1 MAQMVC
7 ITRSSQRLEQ
17 RDAGTLSDAR
27 ERVMNS
33 TAETNLRGV
42 MKFPAITSRST
53 RAAVFIDDVYG
64 YDKLLD
70 EALKRGYPY
79 STA

>member
-1 MAQMVC
+1 
-7 ITRSSQRLEQ
+7 
-17 RDAGTLSDAR
+17 
-27 ERVMNS
+27 MNS